1 MTSVRD
7 LGILTG
13 GQLGRMMLPTC
24 MRFGLNVHIM
34 DGDASAPA
42 GAFCRHFV
50 QGDPL
55 SAEAVFQ
62 FGQNLDCV
70 TLEIEHVNLDGLKQL
85 EASGVNVYP
94 KPTLLEIV
102 QDKGLQKQF
111 YQEHGFPTSPFD
123 LVNERS
129 DITPERF
136 RLPVVQKSRRDGYDG
151 RGVHVIDGVDD
162 LVNAFD
168 MPSVVEEKVDIA
180 QEISVIV
187 ARSPSGEIRTFPT
200 VEMVVSN
207 VSNMLDYLLSPAR
220 LSQSIERQC
229 IEVAESLA
237 TGLDLVGLLAVELFV
252 SQNGQVLINE
262 IAPRPHNSGHHS
274 IEANVTSQFEQHV
287 RAVCDMP
294 LGDTALKSPVVMVNL
309 VGAEG
314 YQGPV
319 RYEGFNHVLAMPDV
333 YIHLYGKAETRPF
346 RKMGHVTIVR
356 PNVSEAI
363 EIAQQIKEEMQV
375 IA

>member
-42 GAFCRHFV
+42 GAFCGHFV
-50 QGDPL
+50 QGDPF

-62 FGQNLDCV
+62 FGQDLDCV
-70 TLEIEHVNLDGLKQL
+70 TLEIEHVSLDGLKQL
-85 EASGVNVYP
+85 EASGVDVYP
-94 KPTLLEIV
+94 KPDLLEIV

-111 YQEHGFPTSPFD
+111 YQKHGFPTSPFK
-123 LVNERS
+123 LVDGRY

-136 RLPVVQKSRRDGYDG
+136 RLPVVQKSRKDGYDG
-151 RGVHVIDGVDD
+151 RGVQLIDGVDD
-162 LVNAFD
+162 LANAFD
-168 MPSVVEEKVDIA
+168 VPSVVEEKVDIA

-187 ARSPSGEIRTFPT
+187 ARSPSGAVRTFPT

-220 LSQSIERQC
+220 LEPSIERQC

-237 TGLDLVGLLAVELFV
+237 TALDLVGLLAVELFV
-252 SQNGQVLINE
+252 SQDGQVLINE

-294 LGDTALKSPVVMVNL
+294 LGDTALKSPAVMVNL

-319 RYEGFNHVLAMPDV
+319 RYEGFNRVLAMPDV

-346 RKMGHVTIVR
+346 RKMGHVTIIR

>member
-237 TGLDLVGLLAVELFV
+237 TALDLVGLLAVELFV

>member
-42 GAFCRHFV
+42 GAFCGHFV
-50 QGDPL
+50 QGDPF

-62 FGQNLDCV
+62 FGQDLDCV
-70 TLEIEHVNLDGLKQL
+70 TLEIEHVSLDGLKQL
-85 EASGVNVYP
+85 EASGVDVYP
-94 KPTLLEIV
+94 KPDLLEIV

-111 YQEHGFPTSPFD
+111 YQKHGFPTSPFK
-123 LVNERS
+123 LVDGRY

-136 RLPVVQKSRRDGYDG
+136 RLPVVQKSRKDGYDG
-151 RGVHVIDGVDD
+151 RGVQLIDGVDD
-162 LVNAFD
+162 LANAFD
-168 MPSVVEEKVDIA
+168 VPSVVEEKVDIA

-187 ARSPSGEIRTFPT
+187 ARSPSGAVRTFPT

-220 LSQSIERQC
+220 LAPSIERQC

-237 TGLDLVGLLAVELFV
+237 TALDLVGLLAVELFV

-294 LGDTALKSPVVMVNL
+294 LGDTALKSPAVMVNL

-319 RYEGFNHVLAMPDV
+319 RYEGFNRVLAMPDV

>member
-85 EASGVNVYP
+85 EASGVDVYP

>member
-42 GAFCRHFV
+42 GTFCGHFV
-50 QGDPL
+50 QGDPF

-62 FGQNLDCV
+62 FGQDLDCV
-70 TLEIEHVNLDGLKQL
+70 TLEIEHVSLDGLKQL
-85 EASGVNVYP
+85 EASGVDVYP
-94 KPTLLEIV
+94 KPDLLEIV

-111 YQEHGFPTSPFD
+111 YQKHGFPTSPFK
-123 LVNERS
+123 LVDGRY

-136 RLPVVQKSRRDGYDG
+136 RLPVVQKSRKDGYDG
-151 RGVHVIDGVDD
+151 RGVQLIDGVDD
-162 LVNAFD
+162 LANAFD
-168 MPSVVEEKVDIA
+168 VPSVVEEKVDIA

-187 ARSPSGEIRTFPT
+187 ARSPSGAVRTFPT

-220 LSQSIERQC
+220 LAPSIERQC

-237 TGLDLVGLLAVELFV
+237 TALDLVGLLAVELFV
-252 SQNGQVLINE
+252 SQDGQVLINE

-294 LGDTALKSPVVMVNL
+294 LGDTALKSPAVMVNL

-319 RYEGFNHVLAMPDV
+319 RYEGFNRVLAMPDV

-346 RKMGHVTIVR
+346 RKMGHVTIIR

>member
-34 DGDASAPA
+34 DSDALAPA
-42 GAFCRHFV
+42 GAFCGHFV
-50 QGDPL
+50 QGDPF

-70 TLEIEHVNLDGLKQL
+70 TLEIEHVNLNGLKQL
-85 EASGVNVYP
+85 EASGVDVYP
-94 KPTLLEIV
+94 KTDLLEIV

-111 YQEHGFPTSPFD
+111 YQKHGFPTSPFE
-123 LVNERS
+123 LVDRRH

-151 RGVHVIDGVDD
+151 RGVQVIDEVDD
-162 LVNAFD
+162 LANAFD
-168 MPSVVEEKVDIA
+168 VPSVVEEKVDIA

-187 ARSPSGEIRTFPT
+187 ARSPSGAVRTFPT

-220 LSQSIERQC
+220 LSPSIERQC

-237 TGLDLVGLLAVELFV
+237 TALDLVGLLAVELFV
-252 SQNGQVLINE
+252 SQDGQVLINE

-294 LGDTALKSPVVMVNL
+294 LGDTALKSPAVMVNL

-319 RYEGFNHVLAMPDV
+319 RYEGFNRVLTMPDV

>member
-34 DGDASAPA
+34 DGDPSAPA
-42 GAFCRHFV
+42 GAFCGRFV

-55 SAEAVFQ
+55 DAEAVFQ
-62 FGQNLDCV
+62 FGKDLDCI
-70 TLEIEHVNLDGLKQL
+70 TLEIEHINLEGLKRL
-85 EASGVNVYP
+85 EASGIRVYP
-94 KPTLLEIV
+94 KPALLEIV

-111 YQEHGFPTSPFD
+111 YQQHGFPTSPFE
-123 LVNERS
+123 LVEGRAE
-129 DITPERF
+129 ITPERF
-136 RLPVVQKSRRDGYDG
+136 HFPVVQKSRRDGYDG
-151 RGVHVIDGVDD
+151 RGVQVIDAHGDIA
-162 LVNAFD
+162 NAFD
-168 MPSVVEEKVDIA
+168 VPSVVEDKVDIA

-187 ARSPSGEIRTFPT
+187 ARSPSGELRTFPT
-200 VEMVVSN
+200 VEMVVSD

-220 LSQSIERQC
+220 LSPSIEQQC
-229 IEVAESLA
+229 IDVAESLA
-237 TGLDLVGLLAVELFV
+237 IALDLVGLLAVELFV
-252 SQNGQVLINE
+252 SRDGQVLINE

-274 IEANVTSQFEQHV
+274 IEANITSQFEQHV
-287 RAVCDMP
+287 RAVCDLP
-294 LGDTALKSPVVMVNL
+294 LGDTALKSPAVMVNL

-319 RYEGFNHVLAMPDV
+319 RYEGFSRILSMRDV
-333 YIHLYGKAETRPF
+333 YIHIYGKAETRPF

-356 PNVSEAI
+356 SDVDEAI
-363 EIAQQIKEEMQV
+363 DIAQQIKRELQV

>member
-1 MTSVRD
+1 
-7 LGILTG
+7 
-13 GQLGRMMLPTC
+13 MMLPTC

-42 GAFCRHFV
+42 GAFCGHFV
-50 QGDPL
+50 QGDPF

-70 TLEIEHVNLDGLKQL
+70 TLEIEHVSLDGLKQL
-85 EASGVNVYP
+85 EASGVDVYP
-94 KPTLLEIV
+94 KPDLLEIV

-111 YQEHGFPTSPFD
+111 YQKHGFPTSPFK
-123 LVNERS
+123 LVDGRY

-136 RLPVVQKSRRDGYDG
+136 RLPVVQKSRKDGYDG
-151 RGVHVIDGVDD
+151 RGVQLIDGVDD
-162 LVNAFD
+162 LANAFD
-168 MPSVVEEKVDIA
+168 VPSVVEEKVDIA

-187 ARSPSGEIRTFPT
+187 ARSPSGAVRTFPT

-220 LSQSIERQC
+220 LAPSIERQC

-237 TGLDLVGLLAVELFV
+237 TALDLVGLLAVELFV
-252 SQNGQVLINE
+252 SQDGQVLINE

-294 LGDTALKSPVVMVNL
+294 LGDTALKSPAVMVNL

-319 RYEGFNHVLAMPDV
+319 RYEGFNRVLAMPDV

>member
-42 GAFCRHFV
+42 RAFCGHFV

-55 SAEAVFQ
+55 SAETVFQ

-70 TLEIEHVNLDGLKQL
+70 TLEIEHVNLDGLKHL
-85 EASGVNVYP
+85 DASGVDVYP
-94 KPTLLEIV
+94 KPALLEIV
-102 QDKGLQKQF
+102 QDKGLQKKF
-111 YQEHGFPTSPFD
+111 YQEHGFPTSPFE
-123 LVNERS
+123 LVNGRS

-151 RGVHVIDGVDD
+151 RGVNVIDGVND
-162 LVNAFD
+162 LINAFD
-168 MPSVVEEKVDIA
+168 VPSVVEEKVDIA

-187 ARSPSGEIRTFPT
+187 ARSPSGAVRTFPT
-200 VEMVVSN
+200 VEMIVSN

-220 LSQSIERQC
+220 LSPSIERQC

-237 TGLDLVGLLAVELFV
+237 TALDLVGLLAVELFV
-252 SQNGQVLINE
+252 SQDGQVLINE

-294 LGDTALKSPVVMVNL
+294 LGDTALKSPAVMVNL

-319 RYEGFNHVLAMPDV
+319 RYEGFNRVLAMPDV

-356 PNVSEAI
+356 SDVNEAI
-363 EIAQQIKEEMQV
+363 DIAQQIKEEMQV

>member
-42 GAFCRHFV
+42 GAFCGHFV
-50 QGDPL
+50 QGDPF

-70 TLEIEHVNLDGLKQL
+70 TLEIEHVSLDGLKQL
-85 EASGVNVYP
+85 EASGVDVYP
-94 KPTLLEIV
+94 KPDLLEIV

-111 YQEHGFPTSPFD
+111 YQKHGFPTSPFK
-123 LVNERS
+123 LVDGRY

-151 RGVHVIDGVDD
+151 RGVQLIDGVDD
-162 LVNAFD
+162 LANAFD
-168 MPSVVEEKVDIA
+168 VPSVVEEKVDIA

-187 ARSPSGEIRTFPT
+187 ARSPSGAVRTFPT

-220 LSQSIERQC
+220 LAPSIERQC

-237 TGLDLVGLLAVELFV
+237 TALDLVGLLAVELFV

-294 LGDTALKSPVVMVNL
+294 LGDTALKSPAVMVNL

-319 RYEGFNHVLAMPDV
+319 RYEGFNRVLAMPDV

-346 RKMGHVTIVR
+346 RKMGHVTIIR
-356 PNVSEAI
+356 PNLSEAI

>member
-1 MTSVRD
+1 MNEDEGTEETKDSDPDVGEDDQDPD
-7 LGILTG
+7 LASPRLYGVPVTESH
-13 GQLGRMMLPTC
+13 GQVVLHT
-24 MRFGLNVHIM
+24 
-34 DGDASAPA
+34 
-42 GAFCRHFV
+42 
-50 QGDPL
+50 
-55 SAEAVFQ
+55 
-62 FGQNLDCV
+62 
-70 TLEIEHVNLDGLKQL
+70 
-85 EASGVNVYP
+85 
-94 KPTLLEIV
+94 
-102 QDKGLQKQF
+102 DKNG
-111 YQEHGFPTSPFD
+111 YND
-123 LVNERS
+123 LVGALVDDGFGVCIDLCGADYLGNETRVLPEE
-129 DITPERF
+129 ITPERF

-151 RGVHVIDGVDD
+151 RGVQVIDEVDD
-162 LVNAFD
+162 LANAFD
-168 MPSVVEEKVDIA
+168 VPSVVEEKVDIA

-187 ARSPSGEIRTFPT
+187 ARSPSGEVRTFPT
-200 VEMVVSN
+200 VEMVVSD

-220 LSQSIERQC
+220 LSPSIERQC

-237 TGLDLVGLLAVELFV
+237 TALDLVGLLAVELFV
-252 SQNGQVLINE
+252 SQDGQVLINE

-294 LGDTALKSPVVMVNL
+294 LGDTALKSPAVMVNL

-319 RYEGFNHVLAMPDV
+319 RYEGFNRVLAMPDV

>member
-42 GAFCRHFV
+42 GAFCGHFV

-55 SAEAVFQ
+55 SAETVFQ

-85 EASGVNVYP
+85 EASGVDVYP
-94 KPTLLEIV
+94 KPALLEIV

-111 YQEHGFPTSPFD
+111 YQEHGFPTSPFE
-123 LVNERS
+123 LVNGRS

-136 RLPVVQKSRRDGYDG
+136 RWPVVQKSRRDGYDG
-151 RGVHVIDGVDD
+151 RGVQVIDEVDD
-162 LVNAFD
+162 LANAFD
-168 MPSVVEEKVDIA
+168 VPSVVEEKVDIA

-187 ARSPSGEIRTFPT
+187 ARSPSGAVRTFPT

-220 LSQSIERQC
+220 LSPSIERQC

-237 TGLDLVGLLAVELFV
+237 TALDLVGLLAVELFV
-252 SQNGQVLINE
+252 SQDGQVLINE

-294 LGDTALKSPVVMVNL
+294 LGDTALKSPAVMVNL

-319 RYEGFNHVLAMPDV
+319 RYEGFNRVLTMPDV

>member
-42 GAFCRHFV
+42 GAFCGHFV
-50 QGDPL
+50 QGDPF

-70 TLEIEHVNLDGLKQL
+70 TLEIEHVNLNGLKQL
-85 EASGVNVYP
+85 EASGVDVYP
-94 KPTLLEIV
+94 KTDLLEIV

-111 YQEHGFPTSPFD
+111 YQKHGFPTSPFE
-123 LVNERS
+123 LVDGRH

-151 RGVHVIDGVDD
+151 RGVQVIDEVDD
-162 LVNAFD
+162 LANAFD
-168 MPSVVEEKVDIA
+168 VPSVVEEKVDIA

-187 ARSPSGEIRTFPT
+187 ARSSSGAVRTFPT

-220 LSQSIERQC
+220 LSPSIERQC

-237 TGLDLVGLLAVELFV
+237 TALDLVGLLAVELFV
-252 SQNGQVLINE
+252 SQDGQVLINE

-294 LGDTALKSPVVMVNL
+294 LGDTALKSPAVMVNL

-319 RYEGFNHVLAMPDV
+319 RYEGFNRVLAMPDV

>member
-1 MTSVRD
+1 MTSVSN

-34 DGDASAPA
+34 DDDPSAPA
-42 GAFCRHFV
+42 GSFCGRFM

-62 FGQNLDCV
+62 FGQYLDCV
-70 TLEIEHVNLDGLKQL
+70 TLEIEHVSLNGLKQL
-85 EASGVNVYP
+85 ETVGVNVYP
-94 KPTLLEIV
+94 KPALLEIV

-111 YQEHGFPTSPFD
+111 YQESGFPTSPFE
-123 LVNERS
+123 LIEGRS
-129 DITPERF
+129 EITPERF
-136 RLPVVQKSRRDGYDG
+136 SLPVVQKSRRDGYDG
-151 RGVHVIDGVDD
+151 RGVQVINGPDDIVD
-162 LVNAFD
+162 AFD
-168 MPSVVEEKVDIA
+168 VPSVVEKKVDIA

-187 ARSPSGEIRTFPT
+187 ARSPSGEVCMFPT
-200 VEMVVSN
+200 VEMVVSD
-207 VSNMLDYLLSPAR
+207 VSNMLDFLLSPAR
-220 LSQSIERQC
+220 LSPSVERQC
-229 IEVAESLA
+229 IEIAESLA
-237 TGLDLVGLLAVELFV
+237 TALDLIGLLAIELFV
-252 SQNGQVLINE
+252 SQDGQVLINE

-274 IEANVTSQFEQHV
+274 IEANITSQFEQHV

-294 LGDTALKSPVVMVNL
+294 LGDTALKSPAVMVNL

-319 RYEGFNHVLAMPDV
+319 RYEGFNRILTMRDV
-333 YIHLYGKAETRPF
+333 YIHIYGKAETRPF

-356 PNVSEAI
+356 PDVNEAI
-363 EIAQQIKEEMQV
+363 DIAQQIKEEIQV

>member
-1 MTSVRD
+1 M
-7 LGILTG
+7 
-13 GQLGRMMLPTC
+13 
-24 MRFGLNVHIM
+24 
-34 DGDASAPA
+34 
-42 GAFCRHFV
+42 
-50 QGDPL
+50 
-55 SAEAVFQ
+55 
-62 FGQNLDCV
+62 
-70 TLEIEHVNLDGLKQL
+70 
-85 EASGVNVYP
+85 
-94 KPTLLEIV
+94 
-102 QDKGLQKQF
+102 
-111 YQEHGFPTSPFD
+111 
-123 LVNERS
+123 
-129 DITPERF
+129 
-136 RLPVVQKSRRDGYDG
+136 
-151 RGVHVIDGVDD
+151 IDGVDD

-168 MPSVVEEKVDIA
+168 VPSVVEEKVDIA

-187 ARSPSGEIRTFPT
+187 ARSPSGEVRTFPT
-200 VEMVVSN
+200 VEMVVSD

-220 LSQSIERQC
+220 LSPSIERQC

-237 TGLDLVGLLAVELFV
+237 TALDLIGLLAVELFV
-252 SQNGQVLINE
+252 SKNGQVLINE

-294 LGDTALKSPVVMVNL
+294 LGDTALKSPAAMVNL

-319 RYEGFNHVLAMPDV
+319 RYEGFNRVLAMPDV

-356 PNVSEAI
+356 SDVNEAI
-363 EIAQQIKEEMQV
+363 DIAQQIKEEMQV

>member
-1 MTSVRD
+1 MTSVSN

-24 MRFGLNVHIM
+24 MRFGLNVYIM
-34 DGDASAPA
+34 DGDPSAPA
-42 GAFCRHFV
+42 EAFCGRFM

-62 FGQNLDCV
+62 FGQHLDCV
-70 TLEIEHVNLDGLKQL
+70 TLEIEHVSLDGLKQL
-85 EASGVNVYP
+85 ETMGVNVYP
-94 KPTLLEIV
+94 KPALLEIV

-111 YQEHGFPTSPFD
+111 YQESGFPTSPFE
-123 LVNERS
+123 LIEGRS
-129 DITPERF
+129 EITPERF

-151 RGVHVIDGVDD
+151 RGVQVIDGPDD
-162 LVNAFD
+162 LVDAFD
-168 MPSVVEEKVDIA
+168 VPSVVEKKVDIA

-200 VEMVVSN
+200 VEMVVSD
-207 VSNMLDYLLSPAR
+207 VSNMLDFLLSPAR
-220 LSQSIERQC
+220 LSSSIERQC
-229 IEVAESLA
+229 IEIAESLA
-237 TGLDLVGLLAVELFV
+237 TALDLIGLLAVELFV
-252 SQNGQVLINE
+252 SQDGQVLINE

-274 IEANVTSQFEQHV
+274 IEANITSQFEQHV

-294 LGDTALKSPVVMVNL
+294 LGDTALKSPAVMVNL

-319 RYEGFNHVLAMPDV
+319 RYEGFNRILTMRNV
-333 YIHLYGKAETRPF
+333 YIHIYGKAETRPF

-356 PNVSEAI
+356 PDVNEAI
-363 EIAQQIKEEMQV
+363 DIAQQIKEEIQV

>member
-42 GAFCRHFV
+42 GAFCGHFV
-50 QGDPL
+50 QGDPF

-70 TLEIEHVNLDGLKQL
+70 TLEIEHVSLDGLKQL
-85 EASGVNVYP
+85 EASGVDVYP
-94 KPTLLEIV
+94 KPDLLEIV

-111 YQEHGFPTSPFD
+111 YQKHGFPTSPFK
-123 LVNERS
+123 LVDGRY

-136 RLPVVQKSRRDGYDG
+136 RLPVVQKSRKDGYDG
-151 RGVHVIDGVDD
+151 RGVQLIDGVDD
-162 LVNAFD
+162 LANAFD
-168 MPSVVEEKVDIA
+168 VPSVVEEKVDIA

-187 ARSPSGEIRTFPT
+187 ARSPSGAVRTFPT

-220 LSQSIERQC
+220 LAPSIERQC

-237 TGLDLVGLLAVELFV
+237 TALDLVGLLAVELFV
-252 SQNGQVLINE
+252 SQDGQVLINE

-294 LGDTALKSPVVMVNL
+294 LGDTALKSPAVMVNL

-319 RYEGFNHVLAMPDV
+319 RYEGFNRVLAMPDV

-346 RKMGHVTIVR
+346 RKMGHVTIIR